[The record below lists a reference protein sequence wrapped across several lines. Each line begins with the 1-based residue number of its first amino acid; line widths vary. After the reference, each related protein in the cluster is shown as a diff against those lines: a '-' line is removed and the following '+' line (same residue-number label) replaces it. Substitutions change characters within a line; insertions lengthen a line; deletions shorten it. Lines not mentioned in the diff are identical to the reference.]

1 MVNENYFLLNVIALT
16 IGTIMIRGSF
26 IALSR
31 KMKISSKVKDLFSYI
46 LAAFLPALIVPATY
60 FHQGTVEW
68 LSGKERFFI
77 LLAASFACY
86 FIRSTL
92 FVISFG
98 LILLYLVTN
107 LNISTL

>member
-1 MVNENYFLLNVIALT
+1 MINDNYFFFNVIALT

-26 IALSR
+26 IALSG
-31 KMKISSKVKDLFSYI
+31 KMKISNKVKDLFSYI
-46 LAAFLPALIVPATY
+46 PAAILPALIVPATF

-68 LSGKERFFI
+68 LSGKERFLI
-77 LLAASFACY
+77 LLATGIACF

-98 LILLYLVTN
+98 LILLYVVTN
-107 LNISTL
+107 FDFL